1 MHHFGYS
8 PRLQPVYH
16 QMAHLPSEFYQA
28 GMVRAMGISCDAYG
42 DKLSAALALW
52 DEVGKIKLSET
63 RPAGNSL
70 GLFCAIFTSFL
81 GFTPGEDE

>member
-1 MHHFGYS
+1 
-8 PRLQPVYH
+8 
-16 QMAHLPSEFYQA
+16 
-28 GMVRAMGISCDAYG
+28 MGISCDAYG

-70 GLFCAIFTSFL
+70 GLFYAIFTSFL